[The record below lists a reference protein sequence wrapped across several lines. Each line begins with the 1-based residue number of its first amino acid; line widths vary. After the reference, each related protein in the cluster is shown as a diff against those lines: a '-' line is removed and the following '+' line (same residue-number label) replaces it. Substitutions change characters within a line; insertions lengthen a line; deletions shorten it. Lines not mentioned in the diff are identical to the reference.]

1 MNRLFN
7 TLIKKTDVP
16 QGVAL
21 GTAPAPAQGNAVQT
35 DYSQRERAADAVL
48 HAMGVAAAI
57 VAVAVLLREVVAHAG
72 AAAIAA
78 ASIYGAGLLATL
90 CLSAAYHLTPQ
101 PRWREAL
108 RPYDHAAIFLMIAG
122 SYTPFALVTIGG
134 ATGAALLAVV
144 WLTALAGVALKL
156 LRPRRLE
163 RAALALY
170 LVLGWIGLP
179 LLGPV
184 IAALDPAALLL
195 LGAGGVLYTGGVI
208 FHLWRTLPHHNAIW
222 HACVLA
228 AASCHYLAISAALG
242 VG

>member
-1 MNRLFN
+1 MMDSSR
-7 TLIKKTDVP
+7 
-16 QGVAL
+16 A
-21 GTAPAPAQGNAVQT
+21 
-35 DYSQRERAADAVL
+35 ERAVDGVL
-48 HAMGVAAAI
+48 HGVGVAAAI
-57 VAVAVLLREVVAHAG
+57 VAVALLLRAVFAHSNAT
-72 AAAIAA
+72 AIAA

-90 CLSAAYHLTPQ
+90 GLSAAYHLPTAR
-101 PRWREAL
+101 RWREAV
-108 RPYDHAAIFLMIAG
+108 RPYDHAAIFIMIAG

-134 ATGAALLAVV
+134 AAGGALLAVV
-144 WLTALAGVALKL
+144 WLTALAGAALKI

-228 AASCHYLAISAALG
+228 AATCHYGAICAALG